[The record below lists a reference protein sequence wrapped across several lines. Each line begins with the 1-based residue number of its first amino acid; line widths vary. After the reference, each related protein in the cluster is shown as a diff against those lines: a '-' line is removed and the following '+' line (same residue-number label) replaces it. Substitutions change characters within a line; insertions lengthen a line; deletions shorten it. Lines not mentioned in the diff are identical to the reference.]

1 MGAYMYSRRLL
12 LLLFG
17 LAPAASIEYFSSTGG
32 MTQSDAKDW
41 CAWNGGELAVIKS
54 ADENDDAQAACG
66 SKTCWIGLEEDDD
79 YSGEWYW
86 ADGTM
91 ASAIYTN
98 WESGEPNNYGGQ
110 DEKFAMMNCCGTSAS
125 STGKWYDAPGT
136 YDEPVALCI
145 DSGPLNS
152 CSSNTDYTVVFDHVN
167 NGGNIPSEDSI
178 VAAGYRSNAY
188 NYIGNAALNAMNIS
202 HAEMCLYESS
212 SCHMNC
218 VDITDYDYSLGSTV
232 LSSMNTDVKK
242 VIAMMVGQLDE
253 VPGSAWCENWFPD
266 EYDCANGCDCHNLD
280 ESLIYSRRIGS
291 ESGSCPSTSDC
302 WSCSGYPGDAIEN
315 GDVIRKLG
323 RASDGWKQWHVWGWG
338 MHMDFYG
345 SGLTS
350 GSYGF
355 DGDCDPPWDG
365 YFIRAKVSGRGGK
378 INHNITED
386 CDGHDGTIDDDGPIY
401 GIVPQF
407 VRAAVEL
414 YKTAKNLVNGLWNH
428 IF

>member
-1 MGAYMYSRRLL
+1 MAKAM
-12 LLLFG
+12 
-17 LAPAASIEYFSSTGG
+17 SILPLIFS
-32 MTQSDAKDW
+32 
-41 CAWNGGELAVIKS
+41 C
-54 ADENDDAQAACG
+54 
-66 SKTCWIGLEEDDD
+66 
-79 YSGEWYW
+79 
-86 ADGTM
+86 
-91 ASAIYTN
+91 
-98 WESGEPNNYGGQ
+98 
-110 DEKFAMMNCCGTSAS
+110 KFAFGALNS
-125 STGKWYDAPGT
+125 SCDGA
-136 YDEPVALCI
+136 
-145 DSGPLNS
+145 LNS
-152 CSSNTDYTVVFDHVN
+152 CSSCTNYMVVFDHVN

-253 VPGSAWCENWFPD
+253 VPGSAWCEDWFPD

-315 GDVIRKLG
+315 GPGIGKYG
-323 RASDGWKQWHVWGWG
+323 RASDGGNRWHVWGWG

-345 SGLTS
+345 SGLHS
-350 GSYGF
+350 RGDSF

-365 YFIRAKVSGRGGK
+365 YFIRAKVCGRGGE

>member
-1 MGAYMYSRRLL
+1 MRRCIE
-12 LLLFG
+12 LLFVM
-17 LAPAASIEYFSSTGG
+17 SS
-32 MTQSDAKDW
+32 
-41 CAWNGGELAVIKS
+41 C
-54 ADENDDAQAACG
+54 
-66 SKTCWIGLEEDDD
+66 
-79 YSGEWYW
+79 
-86 ADGTM
+86 
-91 ASAIYTN
+91 TN
-98 WESGEPNNYGGQ
+98 Y
-110 DEKFAMMNCCGTSAS
+110 M
-125 STGKWYDAPGT
+125 
-136 YDEPVALCI
+136 
-145 DSGPLNS
+145 
-152 CSSNTDYTVVFDHVN
+152 VVFDHVN

-188 NYIGNAALNAMNIS
+188 YYIGNAALNAMNIS
-202 HAEMCLYESS
+202 RAEMCLYESS

-253 VPGSAWCENWFPD
+253 VPGSAWCEDWYPD
-266 EYDCANGCDCHNLD
+266 EYDCANGCDCHNWD

-302 WSCSGYPGDAIEN
+302 WSCGGYGGGD
-315 GDVIRKLG
+315 GKIRKVG
-323 RASDGWKQWHVWGWG
+323 RTSDGKSWHVWDYG
-338 MHMDFYG
+338 MSMDFLHGSALYG
-345 SGLTS
+345 VSG
-350 GSYGF
+350 
-355 DGDCDPPWDG
+355 GDAYPSCALPWDG
-365 YFIRAKVSGRGGK
+365 YFIRAKVCGRGGV

-414 YKTAKNLVNGLWNH
+414 YKTTKNFVNGLWTH